1 MHGLIP
7 GPMLFVQHRAVVG
20 DLYTGLFVANL
31 AMVIVGY
38 LIMSPC
44 MWLVSRP
51 KPYLVAFIYAL
62 VVSGVYAIENSLFHV
77 GLALAFGVAG
87 YAMRFFGLP
96 VLPLVLGVV
105 LGFMVESNY
114 RRALVLSD
122 GDHTTFIRDP
132 VSAGLLVLACLF
144 VAGSMFRRRPAHG

>member
-1 MHGLIP
+1 
-7 GPMLFVQHRAVVG
+7 
-20 DLYTGLFVANL
+20 
-31 AMVIVGY
+31 
-38 LIMSPC
+38 

-62 VVSGVYAIENSLFHV
+62 VVSGVYAIENSLFHT
-77 GLALAFGVAG
+77 GLALAFGVLG
-87 YAMRFFGLP
+87 CAMRFFGLP

-122 GDHTTFIRDP
+122 GDHGTFFRDP
-132 VSAGLLVLACLF
+132 VSAGLLVLAFLF
-144 VAGSMFRRRPAHG
+144 VIGSMVREKASGMRQADTT